1 MNLIEVILFY
11 QDMASTKNMNH
22 ANIWLNSIG
31 IDPSVVELI
40 QDCVNDLGH
49 FVDYTGE
56 EIQFYNPRSVRRK
69 EFS

>member
-11 QDMASTKNMNH
+11 QEMASTKNMNH

-40 QDCVNDLGH
+40 QDCVSASGH
-49 FVDYTGE
+49 FVDAEGK
-56 EIQFYNPRSVRRK
+56 EIQFNSRRK
-69 EFS
+69 NKSS